1 MFEKNLKFY
10 RLKKGLSMKELA
22 DRSGLTSMA
31 ISNYENGKRM
41 PDMDV
46 LKRLAAELDVRVSDF
61 LAVRNEK
68 LVFQHGEF
76 RKSSTMPQK
85 EQDYIRESVEE
96 HFSRFYT
103 AVELLGGEVL
113 PEVPECHQLV
123 ITGDAEADAQALRR
137 SLKLAESGPA
147 GNLVE
152 ILENRGFLV
161 IDCRIESHKFSGMN
175 GTVNGRPYVVYN
187 SSMSP
192 ERNRS
197 TIAHELAHLLF
208 QWPDHLAETEAE
220 QYATAVSGA
229 FLLPAE
235 DAVRELGIHRKQITS
250 DMQIISREYGISM
263 FLLTKRARITGI
275 INESAEKAF
284 YMKASSMGWRKN
296 EPSRIQPEMPGLFQ
310 QLVYRAVGEEEI
322 SIQKGA
328 ELLKLPYEQVRD
340 ACYFNGE
347 Q

>member
-31 ISNYENGKRM
+31 ISNYESGKRM

-46 LKRLAAELDVRVSDF
+46 LKRLATELDVRVSDF

-68 LVFQHGEF
+68 LVFFHGEF
-76 RKSSTMPQK
+76 RKISSMPQK
-85 EQDYIRESVEE
+85 EQEYIRESVEE

-113 PEVPECHQLV
+113 PEEPKCHQLT
-123 ITGDAEADAQALRR
+123 ISGDAEKDAQAMRR
-137 SLKLAESGPA
+137 FLKLAETGPV

-152 ILENRGFLV
+152 ILENKGFLV
-161 IDCRIESHKFSGMN
+161 LDCRIGNHKFSGMN

-187 SSMSP
+187 SSMST

-208 QWPDHLAETEAE
+208 QWPDSMPEDEAE
-220 QYATAVSGA
+220 HYAAAVSGA
-229 FLLPAE
+229 FLMPAD
-235 DAVRELGIHRKQITS
+235 DAVRKLGIRRKQITA
-250 DMQIISREYGISM
+250 DMQMICREYGISM
-263 FLLTKRARITGI
+263 YLLTKRARITGI
-275 INESAEKAF
+275 INESAEKEF
-284 YMKASSMGWRKN
+284 YMKAGAMGWRKN
-296 EPSRIQPEMPGLFQ
+296 EPSRILPEEPLLFQ

-328 ELLKLPYEQVRD
+328 ELLKLPYGQVRD
-340 ACYFNGE
+340 ACCFNGE